1 MVIKKKEREDIHDW
15 NNCGLLTGMF
25 LRSFVMYYML
35 WINSLHT
42 ISCKKTFEIIG
53 LWARKI
59 YMNISYFPILKYRN
73 KEIMNIYKQFG
84 LYIEICFLPLYLN
97 SKQSC
102 HLHKG
107 LALMVPITCLYSA
120 FNPGSDI
127 QYMLNKYL
135 SISETKHS

>member
-1 MVIKKKEREDIHDW
+1 MIEIIVDCWLVCSWDHLSCIICFESIH
-15 NNCGLLTGMF
+15 CILF
-25 LRSFVMYYML
+25 PAKR
-35 WINSLHT
+35 H
-42 ISCKKTFEIIG
+42 FEIIG

-73 KEIMNIYKQFG
+73 KEIMNIYKQFR
-84 LYIEICFLPLYLN
+84 LYVEICFLPLYLN